1 MPFLGRSEL
10 NRKFKLGM
18 WNFGFR
24 NASGI
29 TKFEFRNSKFEI
41 PQFVKGTEGFTL
53 IELTLVIIVISIL
66 AATLIPPFYQ
76 GVKSYSAVE
85 TRGDLTSQARQAATR
100 MVRELRNIQKE
111 ANNTPNITIADA
123 ATITFVDVLDNDI
136 RFYLSAGALRR
147 EDIDTSADNILADNT
162 TGLQIRYFN
171 GSNAELTT
179 LPLNA
184 ADRDNVR
191 RILLVL
197 TLTEGDQT
205 VSLTEQAFLRELSG
219 Y

>member
-1 MPFLGRSEL
+1 MRREQ
-10 NRKFKLGM
+10 R
-18 WNFGFR
+18 
-24 NASGI
+24 A
-29 TKFEFRNSKFEI
+29 
-41 PQFVKGTEGFTL
+41 FVKGTEGFTL
-53 IELTLVIIVISIL
+53 IELTLVIIVVGIL
-66 AATLIPPFYQ
+66 AAVFIPPFYQ

-136 RFYLSAGALRR
+136 RFYLAGGALRR
-147 EDIDTSADNILADNT
+147 EDIDAAADNILADNT

-179 LPLNA
+179 LPLSA

>member
-1 MPFLGRSEL
+1 M
-10 NRKFKLGM
+10 
-18 WNFGFR
+18 
-24 NASGI
+24 
-29 TKFEFRNSKFEI
+29 
-41 PQFVKGTEGFTL
+41 Q
-53 IELTLVIIVISIL
+53 
-66 AATLIPPFYQ
+66 
-76 GVKSYSAVE
+76 
-85 TRGDLTSQARQAATR
+85 RGS
-100 MVRELRNIQKE
+100 
-111 ANNTPNITIADA
+111 
-123 ATITFVDVLDNDI
+123 
-136 RFYLSAGALRR
+136 
-147 EDIDTSADNILADNT
+147 DTLADKVS
-162 TGLQIRYFN
+162 GLQFRYFN